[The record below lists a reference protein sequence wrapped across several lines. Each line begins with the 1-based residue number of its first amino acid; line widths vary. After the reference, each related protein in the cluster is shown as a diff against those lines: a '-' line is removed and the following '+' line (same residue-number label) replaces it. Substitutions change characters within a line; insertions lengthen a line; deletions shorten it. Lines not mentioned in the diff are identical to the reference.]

1 MRRSR
6 QFIVIFMMLALV
18 MACAS
23 LQEKWNKLT
32 PNEQARVIVNGF
44 QKTLSSLFDTGKAYV
59 TANPSKQVIWKTKA
73 IPAFDA
79 ANQAIFLGIQAC
91 IEGKG
96 LPSKM
101 YDSIGPAMK
110 AIDDILLLMGIPEG
124 TIKNAH
130 SSEWKE
136 V

>member
-1 MRRSR
+1 MRRSKVV
-6 QFIVIFMMLALV
+6 IVILAVLLV
-18 MACAS
+18 ASCAS
-23 LQEKWNKLT
+23 LQDKWNKLT
-32 PNEQARVIVNGF
+32 PNEQARIIVGGF

-59 TANPSKQVIWKTKA
+59 TANPSKLTIWKTKA
-73 IPAFDA
+73 VPAFDA

-124 TIKNAH
+124 TIKSAH
-130 SSEWKE
+130 KAEWKE

>member
-1 MRRSR
+1 M
-6 QFIVIFMMLALV
+6 VLALV
-18 MACAS
+18 VACAG

-32 PNEQARVIVNGF
+32 PNEQARVIVGGF
-44 QKTLSSLFDTGKAYV
+44 QKTMSSLFDTGKAYV
-59 TANPSKQVIWKTKA
+59 AANPSKQVIWKTKA
-73 IPAFDA
+73 VPAFDA
-79 ANQAIFLGIQAC
+79 ANQAIFLGIQMC

-96 LPSKM
+96 IPSKM

-124 TIKNAH
+124 TIKSAH
-130 SSEWKE
+130 YVEWKE